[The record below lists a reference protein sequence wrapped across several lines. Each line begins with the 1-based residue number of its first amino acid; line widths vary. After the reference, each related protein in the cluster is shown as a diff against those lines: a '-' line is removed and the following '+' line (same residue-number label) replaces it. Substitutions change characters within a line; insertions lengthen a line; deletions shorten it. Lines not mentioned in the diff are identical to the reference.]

1 MTSLVCWF
9 LQGHFCSIWNS
20 SPYLQIPPRVHECFP
35 SRVHWAAR
43 FNVIYDL
50 AYLTDCGQP
59 ASEHSSES
67 LQQVDEAEMSTKN
80 EDKYNFMD
88 LPVREVAE
96 QLTRL
101 DAVGFVFIKN
111 WSSVFLGWLWEG
123 FFFFLI
129 NFFLSY
135 DNFFPQD
142 LFVKVEPFHCLGCVW
157 SQRDKKENRNLA
169 PTVRAT
175 ISQFNAVTNSV
186 ITSLLC
192 TSPHLPST
200 SSPGLSPSL
209 SSNFLYPSSAP
220 SSPCILRT
228 SPCHR
233 ARVIERWIAVAQVC
247 ITKYLE
253 INKKFP
259 SKNKMRTQ
267 ERH

>member
-20 SPYLQIPPRVHECFP
+20 SPYLQIPPWVHECFP

-123 FFFFLI
+123 GFF
-129 NFFLSY
+129 SHK
-135 DNFFPQD
+135 FFPVLWQFFPPGPVCQSGA
-142 LFVKVEPFHCLGCVW
+142 LPLPGLRLV
-157 SQRDKKENRNLA
+157 
-169 PTVRAT
+169 PTWQKRKPKPG
-175 ISQFNAVTNSV
+175 TNG
-186 ITSLLC
+186 
-192 TSPHLPST
+192 PRHHLP
-200 SSPGLSPSL
+200 
-209 SSNFLYPSSAP
+209 
-220 SSPCILRT
+220 
-228 SPCHR
+228 
-233 ARVIERWIAVAQVC
+233 V
-247 ITKYLE
+247 
-253 INKKFP
+253 
-259 SKNKMRTQ
+259 
-267 ERH
+267 